1 MTKAGKAVVVLL
13 GIMAV
18 LGVAVAGA
26 AISLQMRE
34 RDLRVAREN
43 ELRLVKAEKDDLEQQ
58 LTEVREAKNRVEHEL
73 ADVKNNLDDA
83 TKQLADE
90 RQKKEQL
97 AKTAEDRQQQ
107 IDRMLRDLEQARS
120 DQRTLTDQLGQLRD
134 EHTALQRQM
143 TDLTQ
148 AKTQLEQKVTELS
161 KHPTVELDKVV
172 VNPPATESR
181 EAGRG
186 PSASALGIPRLP
198 GSQPLQSPEE
208 RGTTVADDTRISS
221 PPPASPAA
229 LGTESA
235 SLQGQ
240 VIVVNRE
247 YDFVVVNMGS
257 NQGLALGQEFQVV
270 RGDQVLGRVKVEKVY
285 DELSA
290 AAILPNSNK
299 DAIREGDAVRPI

>member
-1 MTKAGKAVVVLL
+1 MTKAGKAIVLLL

-18 LGVAVAGA
+18 LGMAVAGV
-26 AISLQMRE
+26 AISFQMRE
-34 RDLRVAREN
+34 RDLRMAREN
-43 ELRLVKAEKDDLEQQ
+43 ELRLMKAEKDELEQQ
-58 LTEVREAKNRVEHEL
+58 LAEVREAKSRVEREL
-73 ADVKNNLDDA
+73 TDAKGNLDNA

-90 RQKKEQL
+90 RQEKEQL

-134 EHTALQRQM
+134 EHTAIQRQV
-143 TDLTQ
+143 TSLQ
-148 AKTQLEQKVTELS
+148 QVRAQLEQKIAELS

-172 VNPPATESR
+172 VNPPAAPSSTASAPTPDAAASPQA
-181 EAGRG
+181 EAG
-186 PSASALGIPRLP
+186 AA
-198 GSQPLQSPEE
+198 
-208 RGTTVADDTRISS
+208 SS
-221 PPPASPAA
+221 PPSGSEAS
-229 LGTESA
+229 

-247 YDFVVVNMGS
+247 YDFIVVNLGS